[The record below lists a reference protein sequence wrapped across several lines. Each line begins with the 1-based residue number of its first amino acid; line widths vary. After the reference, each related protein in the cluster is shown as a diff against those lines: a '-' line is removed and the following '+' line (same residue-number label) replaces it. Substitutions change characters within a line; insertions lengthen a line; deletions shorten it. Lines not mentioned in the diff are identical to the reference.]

1 MSNAPGLRDQR
12 IRLYAP
18 ADRGSD
24 GYVHKVYVFDAER
37 WGRLDESR
45 TATSLMQER
54 LQTRVDA
61 VVQFADEVE
70 VPING
75 VVIDVGPARA
85 WWVRGIYGVRKLR
98 RVIVALERISDERF
112 RALTMYDSPPA
123 DGTHVVNPPEGA
135 TP

>member
-1 MSNAPGLRDQR
+1 VTNAPGLRDQR

-18 ADRGSD
+18 VDRGSD
-24 GYVHKVYVFDAER
+24 GYVRQSFVLEGER

-61 VVQFADEVE
+61 LLEFADEVT

-75 VVIDVGPARA
+75 VVMDMADKRA
-85 WWVRGIYGVRKLR
+85 WWIRGIYGVRKLR
-98 RVIVALERISDERF
+98 RVIVALERISDEHF
-112 RALTMYDSPPA
+112 RTLSVYDSPSSL
-123 DGTHVVNPPEGA
+123 DGVHVINRRVGG
-135 TP
+135 